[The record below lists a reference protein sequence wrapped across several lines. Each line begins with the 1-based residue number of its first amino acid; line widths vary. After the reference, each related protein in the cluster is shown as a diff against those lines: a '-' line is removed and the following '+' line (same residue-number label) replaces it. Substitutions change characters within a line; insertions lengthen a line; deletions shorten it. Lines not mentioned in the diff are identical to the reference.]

1 MIEMFQY
8 DFMRIAL
15 AMAVLIGLT
24 APAVGTFMVQRR
36 MSLLGDG
43 IGHIALTGIGLGLL
57 TGSSP
62 ILGALVVSVLGA
74 IAIEVVRA
82 RSRSGAD
89 VALALL
95 FYGGLA
101 GGVILTG
108 AAGGGAASLQ
118 SYLFGSISSVSV
130 NDLYVVAGLAVAVL
144 GIVALFGRELFL
156 LSQDEEVARASGL
169 PTRFLSILIAATA
182 AVTVVIAMRA
192 IGLLLVSALM
202 IVPVAAAQQL
212 TRGFRSTMLLA
223 MGVGVLSAVSGLA
236 GSFQYDL
243 PPGPSI
249 VLLALAVFVVAVA
262 GGAVLRRLRGP
273 SGDGAGAGASAG
285 THMCAGEGP
294 GTGATPAGGEA
305 EAEVAR
311 G

>member
-1 MIEMFQY
+1 MTEMLQY
-8 DFMRIAL
+8 DFMRVAL
-15 AMAVLIGLT
+15 VMAVLIGLA
-24 APAVGTFMVQRR
+24 APAVGTFIVQRGL
-36 MSLLGDG
+36 SLLGDG

-57 TGSSP
+57 TSTSP
-62 ILGALVVSVLGA
+62 VLGALVVSVLGA
-74 IAIEVVRA
+74 VAIEVLRA

-108 AAGGGAASLQ
+108 AEGGGSASLQ
-118 SYLFGSISSVSV
+118 SYLFGSISSVTTA
-130 NDLYVVAGLAVAVL
+130 DLYVVAGLAAVVL

-156 LSQDEEVARASGL
+156 LCQDEEVARAAGL
-169 PTRFLSILIAATA
+169 PVRFLSVLIAATA
-182 AVTVVIAMRA
+182 AVTVVISMRA

-212 TRGFRSTMLLA
+212 ARGFWSTMLAA
-223 MGVGVLSAVSGLA
+223 MGIGVLSAVSGLA

-249 VLLALAVFVVAVA
+249 VLLALAVFTAAVA
-262 GGAVLRRLRGP
+262 GGSVVRRRRARAVAAGDAV
-273 SGDGAGAGASAG
+273 SGR
-285 THMCAGEGP
+285 P
-294 GTGATPAGGEA
+294 GVEARVDA
-305 EAEVAR
+305 EAEVLR

>member
-1 MIEMFQY
+1 MIEMLEY
-8 DFMRIAL
+8 DFMRVAL
-15 AMAVLIGLT
+15 VMAVLIGLT
-24 APAVGTFMVQRR
+24 APAVGTFIVQRR
-36 MSLLGDG
+36 LSLLGDG

-62 ILGALVVSVLGA
+62 VLGALVVSVLGA
-74 IAIEVVRA
+74 VTIEVLRE
-82 RSRSGAD
+82 RTRSGAD

-101 GGVILTG
+101 GGVVLTG
-108 AAGGGAASLQ
+108 AEGGGANLQ
-118 SYLFGSISSVSV
+118 SYLFGSISSVSAS
-130 NDLYVVAGLAVAVL
+130 DLYVVAGLAVAVL
-144 GIVALFGRELFL
+144 GIVAVFGRELFL
-156 LSQDEEVARASGL
+156 LCQDEEVARASGL
-169 PTRFLSILIAATA
+169 PTRFLGILIAATA

-212 TRGFRSTMLLA
+212 TRGFRGTMLLA
-223 MGVGVLSAVSGLA
+223 MAVGVLSAVSGLA

-249 VLLALAVFVVAVA
+249 VLLALAVFVAAVI
-262 GGAVLRRLRGP
+262 GGAVLRRRRAVP
-273 SGDGAGAGASAG
+273 AAAGADVDV
-285 THMCAGEGP
+285 
-294 GTGATPAGGEA
+294 
-305 EAEVAR
+305 EAEVLR

>member
-1 MIEMFQY
+1 MADMLQY

-15 AMAVLIGLT
+15 AMAVLIGLA
-24 APAVGTFMVQRR
+24 APAIGTFIVQRGL
-36 MSLLGDG
+36 SLLGDG

-62 ILGALVVSVLGA
+62 VLVALVVSVLGA
-74 IAIEVVRA
+74 VAIEVLRE

-101 GGVILTG
+101 GGVILTN
-108 AAGGGAASLQ
+108 AQGGGASLQ
-118 SYLFGSISSVSV
+118 SYLFGSISSVSAT
-130 NDLYVVAGLAVAVL
+130 DLYVVAGLAAVVL
-144 GIVALFGRELFL
+144 GVVALFGRELFL
-156 LSQDEEVARASGL
+156 LCQDEQLARAAGL
-169 PTRFLSILIAATA
+169 PTRFLSVLVAATA
-182 AVTVVIAMRA
+182 AVTVVISMRA
-192 IGLLLVSALM
+192 IGLLLVSGLM

-212 TRGFRSTMLLA
+212 TRGFRATMLLA
-223 MGVGVLSAVSGLA
+223 MAIGVLSAVSGLA

-249 VLLALAVFVVAVA
+249 VLLALALFVIAVI
-262 GGAVLRRLRGP
+262 GGAVLRRRRTVV
-273 SGDGAGAGASAG
+273 S
-285 THMCAGEGP
+285 
-294 GTGATPAGGEA
+294 PAAPARVEA
-305 EAEVAR
+305 EAEVVR

>member
-1 MIEMFQY
+1 MTEMLQF

-15 AMAVLIGLT
+15 VMAVLIGLT
-24 APAVGTFMVQRR
+24 APAVGTFIVQRR
-36 MSLLGDG
+36 LSLLGDG
-43 IGHIALTGIGLGLL
+43 VGHIALTGIGLGLL

-62 ILGALVVSVLGA
+62 VLGALVVAVLGA
-74 IAIEVVRA
+74 VAIEVLRA

-101 GGVILTG
+101 GGVILTNVQ
-108 AAGGGAASLQ
+108 GGGTSLQ
-118 SYLFGSISSVSV
+118 SYLFGSISSVSAS
-130 NDLYVVAGLAVAVL
+130 DLYVVAALALVVL
-144 GIVALFGRELFL
+144 GIVAVFGRELFL
-156 LSQDEEVARASGL
+156 LCQDEEVARAAGL
-169 PTRFLSILIAATA
+169 PVRFLSVLIAVTA

-202 IVPVAAAQQL
+202 IVPVAAAQQV

-236 GSFQYDL
+236 GSFEYDL

-249 VLLALAVFVVAVA
+249 VLLALALFAVA
-262 GGAVLRRLRGP
+262 AAGGTVVRRRRARALPAGDAVPGPGPGERLRV
-273 SGDGAGAGASAG
+273 D
-285 THMCAGEGP
+285 
-294 GTGATPAGGEA
+294 A
-305 EAEVAR
+305 EAEVIR

>member
-1 MIEMFQY
+1 MIEMLQY

-15 AMAVLIGLT
+15 LMAVLIGLT
-24 APAVGTFMVQRR
+24 APAVGTFIVQRR
-36 MSLLGDG
+36 LSLLGDG
-43 IGHIALTGIGLGLL
+43 IGHIALTGIGIGLL
-57 TGSSP
+57 TSTSP
-62 ILGALVVSVLGA
+62 VLGALVVSVLGA
-74 IAIEVVRA
+74 VTIEVLRE

-101 GGVILTG
+101 GGVLLTN
-108 AAGGGAASLQ
+108 AQGGGTSLQ
-118 SYLFGSISSVSV
+118 SYLFGSISSVAV
-130 NDLYVVAGLAVAVL
+130 GDLYVVVGLAVVVL

-156 LSQDEEVARASGL
+156 LCQDEEVARAAGL
-169 PTRFLSILIAATA
+169 PVRFLSVLIAVTA

-249 VLLALAVFVVAVA
+249 VLLALVLFVVAVA
-262 GGAVLRRLRGP
+262 GGTLVRRRR
-273 SGDGAGAGASAG
+273 ARAAA
-285 THMCAGEGP
+285 
-294 GTGATPAGGEA
+294 AGGRIPAVRPGVDA
-305 EAEVAR
+305 EAEVLR